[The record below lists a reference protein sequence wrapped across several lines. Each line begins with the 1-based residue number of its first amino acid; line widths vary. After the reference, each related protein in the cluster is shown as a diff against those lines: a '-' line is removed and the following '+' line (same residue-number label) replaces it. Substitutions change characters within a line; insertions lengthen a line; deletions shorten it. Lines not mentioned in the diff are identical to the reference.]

1 MKPGEYLDFKKEDL
15 VGMDFKCVW
24 ESMEECQN
32 LGLTKSIGVSNF
44 SSKKLQTL
52 LATAKIPPA
61 LNQVE
66 MNPVWQQKKLRK
78 FCQENGILI
87 TAYSPLGGNKEGT
100 WRTNRVM
107 DSDVLKQ
114 IANSKGKTIAQSF
127 NKERMKQNIDIL
139 DWSLSSEELEM
150 IDQIPQQ
157 KGNPAIS
164 FISNQGPFKSVE
176 DLWDELRSSISSSC
190 NNEIKAMPLVGMGTS
205 SYPPT
210 NMEKAKSA
218 IVEAIKV
225 GKDVKSLPVERE
237 LIEPLDIKSVWE
249 GMEECKRL
257 GLTRDIGVSNFTCQ
271 MLHHLLSIAKIPPA
285 LNQVEMSPIW
295 QQKKLREFCNEK
307 GIHITA
313 YSPLGAFGTQ
323 WGDNSVIECDVLQE
337 IANSKGK
344 TTAQIALRWVYEQ
357 GVSLVAKSY
366 NKERMRTNL
375 DIFDW
380 SLTHEESHK
389 IAQIPQRKTVTFA
402 SILGPHDLVLDID
415 QQL

>member
-1 MKPGEYLDFKKEDL
+1 MA
-15 VGMDFKCVW
+15 
-24 ESMEECQN
+24 
-32 LGLTKSIGVSNF
+32 II
-44 SSKKLQTL
+44 
-52 LATAKIPPA
+52 IP
-61 LNQVE
+61 E
-66 MNPVWQQKKLRK
+66 
-78 FCQENGILI
+78 I
-87 TAYSPLGGNKEGT
+87 
-100 WRTNRVM
+100 
-107 DSDVLKQ
+107 
-114 IANSKGKTIAQSF
+114 
-127 NKERMKQNIDIL
+127 
-139 DWSLSSEELEM
+139 
-150 IDQIPQQ
+150 
-157 KGNPAIS
+157 
-164 FISNQGPFKSVE
+164 
-176 DLWDELRSSISSSC
+176 ELRSSISSNC

-225 GKDVKSLPVERE
+225 GYRHFDTAFVYGSEEHLAKAIAEALSLGLIKSRDELFITTKLFATFAHRDLVVPAIKMSLRKLELEYVDMYIIHWPFKLSKDVKSLPVERE
-237 LIEPLDIKSVWE
+237 LIEALDIKSVWE

-271 MLHHLLSIAKIPPA
+271 MLHHLLSIAKIHPA

-415 QQL
+415 QHL

>member
-1 MKPGEYLDFKKEDL
+1 MPVIGFGTATFPFARSETTKEAIVEAIKLGYRHFDTAAVYQTEQPLGDAISEAISLGLIKSRAQLFVTSKLWCTQSHHHLVLPAITKTLKNLRLEYLDLYLIHWPIAMKPGEYLDFKKEDL

-114 IANSKGKTIAQSF
+114 IANSKGKTIAQICLRWLYEQGVSFVVKSF

-176 DLWDELRSSISSSC
+176 DLWDG
-190 NNEIKAMPLVGMGTS
+190 EI
-205 SYPPT
+205 
-210 NMEKAKSA
+210 
-218 IVEAIKV
+218 
-225 GKDVKSLPVERE
+225 
-237 LIEPLDIKSVWE
+237 
-249 GMEECKRL
+249 
-257 GLTRDIGVSNFTCQ
+257 
-271 MLHHLLSIAKIPPA
+271 
-285 LNQVEMSPIW
+285 
-295 QQKKLREFCNEK
+295 
-307 GIHITA
+307 
-313 YSPLGAFGTQ
+313 
-323 WGDNSVIECDVLQE
+323 
-337 IANSKGK
+337 
-344 TTAQIALRWVYEQ
+344 
-357 GVSLVAKSY
+357 
-366 NKERMRTNL
+366 
-375 DIFDW
+375 
-380 SLTHEESHK
+380 
-389 IAQIPQRKTVTFA
+389 
-402 SILGPHDLVLDID
+402 
-415 QQL
+415 